1 MVLECNKLVKQMAAA
16 SRCAAGG
23 GDLLPE
29 KSKIPKLHHASHN
42 GSILA
47 ALDSSGGV
55 ARASIEY
62 VELTIASS
70 DEMATSNESQSPS
83 ICIVTTSLEELPDD
97 LFSEEQRL
105 QGAIVLHFIAAIYFF
120 MLLAYV
126 CSEYFLPSVECLCED
141 LKLPQD
147 VAAATFMATATSM
160 PEFFTNTI
168 STLVV
173 ESEIGL
179 GTIMGSMLF
188 NTLGVAALVGLLTKM
203 HVQLDWWPLTRD
215 SIILTL
221 TTTLLVVCVW
231 DGRIEWYEAT
241 VFTVC
246 YVLYFVVMFYNE
258 RLKSFAMHYIHHKWN
273 LCRRLQPD
281 VEDATPERKCSIA
294 VLGQGIVNGVLVGV
308 SGTLAKVT
316 VSPNGAVGE
325 QCSNSVPAQQQQQQ
339 QQQQTVDGTVIPVQG
354 DTDGNTPSAKWME
367 LMHLPDLAGA
377 CWRTVL
383 WFVTWP
389 FRIVVFL
396 TIPDPLRF
404 RKLYPLTFL
413 CCIVWIGLCAY
424 IVFWM
429 ISVIG
434 YTFGVP
440 DTVMGMTF
448 LAFGGCMPEAASAVT
463 LIRRGNGAMG
473 ISNSLGAN
481 SLAILFSLGLP
492 WFIRTMINGG
502 PATGGFISIQSYGVQ
517 YSVLALFGAI
527 LTLYI
532 VLYIAKYTIRKLV
545 GVAVAVGYL
554 LIVTF
559 MILVELDVFFPANNR
574 C

>member
-1 MVLECNKLVKQMAAA
+1 
-16 SRCAAGG
+16 
-23 GDLLPE
+23 
-29 KSKIPKLHHASHN
+29 
-42 GSILA
+42 
-47 ALDSSGGV
+47 
-55 ARASIEY
+55 
-62 VELTIASS
+62 
-70 DEMATSNESQSPS
+70 MATSNESQSPS
-83 ICIVTTSLEELPDD
+83 ICIVTTSLDDLPDD
-97 LFSEEQRL
+97 LFTEEQRL

-126 CSEYFLPSVECLCED
+126 CSEYFLPSVEFLCED

-203 HVQLDWWPLTRD
+203 HVQLDWWPITRD

-281 VEDATPERKCSIA
+281 DVEDATPERKCSIA

-308 SGTLAKVT
+308 SGTLGKVT
-316 VSPNGAVGE
+316 TIPPNVTAVG

-339 QQQQTVDGTVIPVQG
+339 QQQQIVDGTVIPVQG
-354 DTDGNTPSAKWME
+354 DTDGNTPSVKWLE
-367 LMHLPDLAGA
+367 LMRWPDLRGA
-377 CWRTVL
+377 CWRTVV

-413 CCIVWIGLCAY
+413 CCIVWIGLSAY

-434 YTFGVP
+434 NTFGVP

-492 WFIRTMINGG
+492 WFIRTMVNGG

-517 YSVLALFGAI
+517 YSVLALFAAI

-532 VLYIAKYTIRKLV
+532 VLYVAKYTIRKLV
-545 GVAVAVGYL
+545 GVALAVGYL

>member
-1 MVLECNKLVKQMAAA
+1 MKCLYVGRCRA
-16 SRCAAGG
+16 SRI
-23 GDLLPE
+23 LLLLLMLVGVQPNE
-29 KSKIPKLHHASHN
+29 AIFVPKLPHASHN
-42 GSILA
+42 GSMLA
-47 ALDSSGGV
+47 LLDRSGGL

-62 VELTIASS
+62 VEPTVEPSVG
-70 DEMATSNESQSPS
+70 EMASSNESQSPS
-83 ICIVTTSLEELPDD
+83 ICIVTTSLEDLPGD

-188 NTLGVAALVGLLTKM
+188 NTLGVAALVGLLTRM

-215 SIILTL
+215 TIIVTL

-246 YVLYFVVMFYNE
+246 YVLYFVVMFFNE

-273 LCRRLQPD
+273 LCRRLQPA
-281 VEDATPERKCSIA
+281 VEDGIPERKCSVA

-308 SGTLAKVT
+308 SGTRGNVT
-316 VSPNGAVGE
+316 IPPNAGG
-325 QCSNSVPAQQQQQQ
+325 QGSNPVPAQQQQI
-339 QQQQTVDGTVIPVQG
+339 VDGTVIPVQS
-354 DTDGNTPSAKWME
+354 DTENSASAKWLE
-367 LMHLPDLAGA
+367 LMRFPDLAGP
-377 CWRTVL
+377 CWRTVV
-383 WFVTWP
+383 WFITWP

-434 YTFGVP
+434 NTFGVP

-492 WFIRTMINGG
+492 WFIRTMVNGG
-502 PATGGFISIQSYGVQ
+502 AATGGFVSIQSYGVQ
-517 YSVLALFGAI
+517 YSVLALFAAI

-545 GVAVAVGYL
+545 GVALAVGYL